1 MMYGRKK
8 SGIVIIIIYT
18 NFYGDKLICS
28 WKTKTWSSYMYICI
42 LEFRYVASKGEL
54 YTEVRKV
61 YTAEK
66 QNVKVLKI

>member
-1 MMYGRKK
+1 MMYGRQK

-28 WKTKTWSSYMYICI
+28 WKTKTRSSHMYICI
-42 LEFRYVASKGEL
+42 LEFRYVASNGEL